1 MGNAGIKLK
10 IANTMFTKKK
20 LIKKLFELTPFDN
33 WDSICSE
40 VLGRV
45 INQLLIRAKVI
56 FTKGPANAT
65 TNSSEGFSG
74 SLSNRANP
82 PIGKRVMSMVLI
94 LYFFAINACPNS
106 CKITVVKMH
115 KINNTDHKICVA
127 F

>member
-10 IANTMFTKKK
+10 IANTIFTKKK
-20 LIKKLFELTPFDN
+20 LRKKLFELTPFDN
-33 WDSICSE
+33 WETICSE
-40 VLGRV
+40 VLGRLMNKLV
-45 INQLLIRAKVI
+45 IRAKAI
-56 FTKGPANAT
+56 FTKGPAKAT

-94 LYFFAINACPNS
+94 LYFFAVSACPSS
-106 CKITVVKMH
+106 CIKTVIKMH
-115 KINNTDHKICVA
+115 KINKTDHKICVA